1 MIGSD
6 STPSKSMMFMRSSAL
21 SVRRI
26 VWAIS
31 AIVAISSSSARAGGG
46 PENLFLVV
54 NARSWSSLTV
64 ANHYVRL
71 RKIPASNVYYL
82 DWPYDNERVDAET
95 LRSKLL
101 KPILEEIGRR
111 GVADHIDYVVYSTDF
126 PWAVDCSAE
135 TKGTQLSQYLSP
147 IASLNG
153 VTFLYQDFL
162 NKRYELLL
170 LDANR
175 YYRPV
180 PRVGPPASQG
190 FHGWY
195 GWAKD
200 GQLLEAGGEHYLLSM
215 MLGVTT
221 GRGMAVADVVRNL
234 QRSVGADFTRP
245 AGTVYYARNSDV
257 RSTTR
262 DGQYQTAVD
271 ALKTLGVEGEIVDAV
286 LPQGKADVMGAM
298 IGAEQFSWRNAHST
312 VRPGAIC
319 EHLTSSGGIMSVGA
333 GQTPLTENLLAGAAG
348 ASGAVTEPFAI
359 PQKFPNP
366 FVHVHYARG
375 CSLAE
380 AFYQA
385 VNGPYQLLIVGDP
398 LCRPWADPPRVSV
411 AGVEP
416 GATVQGELTLKPSAQ
431 LPFRSYVARYELYVD
446 GMQSDSCD
454 SGATLAVDTRKLVD
468 GYHELRVMAV
478 CSEPI
483 ETRGGLLIPVTV
495 SNYGRSLL
503 LERVDAG
510 PVRWG
515 GPLRLR
521 VKADDAVGIIVAQG
535 SRTLARIRG
544 NQAEFSLDPRALGLG
559 PVTLQAGSVGSA
571 GPPTNLMSALL
582 EIEVAAN
589 EPTSFD
595 VPVGAQFKPG
605 MKLTQDE
612 GDPQVVLSIA
622 ADAWLSEF
630 GVAPG
635 EGFSLSGFFSV
646 DRDGEFQFQLR
657 HAMQATLLVD
667 DVVVY
672 GANNKEYVVDYVP
685 VSLKH
690 GLHKVELR
698 GKPGEDRRFDI
709 RFGYAGV
716 QKLAPAAMTHIP

>member
-1 MIGSD
+1 
-6 STPSKSMMFMRSSAL
+6 MRINSL
-21 SVRRI
+21 PLRQVFL
-26 VWAIS
+26 AIS
-31 AIVAISSSSARAGGG
+31 VFVSTSTARAGGG

-54 NARSWSSLTV
+54 NTRSWSSLTV
-64 ANHYVRL
+64 ANHYQRL
-71 RKIPASNVYYL
+71 RKLPASNVFYL
-82 DWPYDNERVDAET
+82 DWPYDNERIDAET
-95 LRSKLL
+95 MRSKLL
-101 KPILEEIGRR
+101 TPVLEEIGRR
-111 GVADHIDYVVYSTDF
+111 GIADHIDYVVYSTDF
-126 PWAVDCSAE
+126 PWSVDCTAE
-135 TKGTQLSQYLSP
+135 TKGSQLSQYLTP

-153 VTFLYQDFL
+153 LTFLYQDFL

-180 PRVGPPASQG
+180 PRVEAPESQG

-195 GWAKD
+195 GWAKS
-200 GQLLEAGGEHYLLSM
+200 GRLLEAGGEHYLLSM

-221 GRGMAVADVVRNL
+221 GRGMSTTDVVRNL

-245 AGTVYYARNSDV
+245 AGTIYYARNNDV
-257 RSTTR
+257 RSKTR
-262 DGQYQTAVD
+262 DEGYQAAID
-271 ALKTLGVEGEIVDAV
+271 ALRSLNVRGEIVDEV
-286 LPQGKADVMGAM
+286 VPQRKADVMGAM
-298 IGAEQFSWRNAHST
+298 IGAEQFSWHAAQST

-319 EHLTSSGGIMSVGA
+319 EHLTSAGGIMSVGA

-348 ASGAVTEPFAI
+348 ASGAVTEPYAI

-366 FVHVHYARG
+366 FIHVHYARG

-380 AFYQA
+380 AFYQS

-411 AGVEP
+411 QGVEP
-416 GATVQGELTLKPSAQ
+416 GATVQGELTLQPSSQ
-431 LPFRSYVARYELYVD
+431 LPSRTFVARYELYVD
-446 GMQSDSCD
+446 GVFNDSCD
-454 SGATLAVDTRKLVD
+454 SGSTITFDTRRLVD
-468 GYHELRVMAV
+468 GYHELRMMAV
-478 CSEPI
+478 CNEPI

-495 SNYGRSLL
+495 ANRGRTLV
-503 LERVDAG
+503 LERVDAE

-521 VKADDAVGIIVAQG
+521 VKTDDAVGIIVAQG

-559 PVTLQAGSVGSA
+559 PVTLQAGSIGSA
-571 GPPTNLMSALL
+571 GPPTNLMSAPL
-582 EIEVAAN
+582 EIDVTAN
-589 EPTSFD
+589 APTSFD
-595 VPVGAQFKPG
+595 VPIGAQFKPG

-612 GDPQVVLSIA
+612 GETQVVLTMPT
-622 ADAWLSEF
+622 DAWLSDY
-630 GVAPG
+630 GVASG
-635 EGFSLSGFFSV
+635 ESFSLAGLFSV

-667 DVVVY
+667 DVAMY
-672 GANNKEYVVDYVP
+672 ETNNKEYVVDYVP

-698 GKPGEDRRFDI
+698 GKPGEDRRLDV
-709 RFGYAGV
+709 RFGFAGV